1 MYQEKP
7 KQVAI
12 IVAHPDDETLWAG
25 GTILSNPSWQCFVV
39 CLCRKSDND
48 RAPKFFKALSVLG
61 AKGAMGDLNDG
72 PEQTPLS
79 DNEIM
84 EAILQLIPHVHFDLI
99 ITHNP
104 NGEYTRHLRH
114 EEISKTVVNLWNE
127 GKLLTDELWTFAYED
142 GNKAY
147 LPKADIHATCYR
159 LLTQDLWDVK
169 YNIITLTYGF
179 DESSWEAKTTPNG
192 EAFWHFSN
200 PVFAKKWL
208 ANLGTAS

>member
-25 GTILSNPSWQCFVV
+25 GTILSNPSWQCFVF

-79 DNEIM
+79 DIEVM
-84 EAILQLIPHVHFDLI
+84 EAILQLIPGVHFDLI

-104 NGEYTRHLRH
+104 DGEYTRHLRH
-114 EEISKTVVNLWNE
+114 EEISRAVISLWAE
-127 GKLLTDELWTFAYED
+127 GKLVTKELWTFAYDD

-147 LPKADIHATCYR
+147 YPKAEIQATSFWHLPKKLR
-159 LLTQDLWDVK
+159 EMK
-169 YNIITLTYGF
+169 YSIITQTYGF
-179 DESSWEAKTTPNG
+179 DKSSWEAKTSPDE

-200 PVFAKKWL
+200 SQQAKNWL
-208 ANLGTAS
+208 AKGGTAS